1 VLDRLFALN
10 AQRAEEEKRKGL
22 APATAKQKGAG
33 KGAASKKAGR
43 SRTTAPAQMSLPDDD
58 RSEDA

>member
-1 VLDRLFALN
+1 MIDLLFVLN
-10 AQRAEEEKRKGL
+10 AQRAEEEQQKGL

-33 KGAASKKAGR
+33 KGAASKKTGR
-43 SRTTAPAQMSLPDDD
+43 SRATASAQMSLPDDD